1 MLRTLPAQS
10 PDRAADLVREV
21 EGLVAELADP
31 ELDIGLP
38 LIQRL
43 ERALHLGHR
52 SNLLRLTAISDRAW
66 GNLQPH
72 LSEHQLD
79 TLRLYGQLGTYVAV
93 ADFRGVDIR
102 GVARTLA
109 RVRSRLGVATT
120 AEALER
126 MREAEGIS

>member
-1 MLRTLPAQS
+1 MAEAARALRS
-10 PDRAADLVREV
+10 ADALVREV
-21 EGLVAELADP
+21 EATIGQLADP
-31 ELDIGLP
+31 DLDIALP
-38 LIQRL
+38 TIQRL
-43 ERALHLGHR
+43 ERALHLGHK

-93 ADFRGVDIR
+93 ADFRGVDVR

-109 RVRSRLGVATT
+109 RVRGRLGVATT

-126 MREAEGIS
+126 MREAEGVS